1 MEILIKLA
9 LGLFSLVFV
18 INVTGKGNLAPNS
31 ATDQIQNYVL
41 GGIIGGVIYNSSIS
55 ILQYAVILMMW
66 TILVLTLKW
75 LNNNVRFVKRLIDGK
90 PTLLIKN
97 GQIDPEACRS
107 VGLSAADVALKLR
120 SQGIFQMK
128 QVKRAVQEQNG
139 QLIVVQMGDENPKY
153 PVVTDGV
160 IQVDVL
166 ESIGRSEEW
175 LLDNLNKQGHDSN
188 TSTKELYDCI
198 VICKKNLMIGY
209 FDNCVKI
216 AYSNI
221 DKEEINQINQICENH
236 KKENEKL
243 NNLFIVTYSH
253 NYFSLKQS
261 QVNEPAIQ
269 IDRHYN
275 DDFVPVAAE
284 IENFLLEDN
293 KSGLIILHGKQ
304 GTGKTTYIRHLIN
317 LGKKRMI
324 YMSGDLVDKLSDPS
338 FITFIRQQK
347 NSIFI
352 VEDCEELLSSR
363 NGGNRMNA
371 GLVNI
376 LNISDG
382 LLSDELCI
390 KFICTFNA
398 PLKDIDEALLRKGRL
413 AARYEFKDL
422 TTDKV
427 NQLIKEESLDI
438 PEQTHPMTLAEIYNY
453 EGMDFSQGR
462 KRVGF

>member
-1 MEILIKLA
+1 MNKEYILSDFTDIFDYST
-9 LGLFSLVFV
+9 GWFS
-18 INVTGKGNLAPNS
+18 
-31 ATDQIQNYVL
+31 D
-41 GGIIGGVIYNSSIS
+41 SSIGS
-55 ILQYAVILMMW
+55 LFYQIF
-66 TILVLTLKW
+66 K
-75 LNNNVRFVKRLIDGK
+75 RFPSMKMVKYKIDK
-90 PTLLIKN
+90 QFLEEIK
-97 GQIDPEACRS
+97 
-107 VGLSAADVALKLR
+107 KLY
-120 SQGIFQMK
+120 Q
-128 QVKRAVQEQNG
+128 QETAFDLFDHVYTNQFINEK
-139 QLIVVQMGDENPKY
+139 DE
-153 PVVTDGV
+153 D
-160 IQVDVL
+160 D
-166 ESIGRSEEW
+166 EEGS
-175 LLDNLNKQGHDSN
+175 DEPI
-188 TSTKELYDCI
+188 KEQYDCI
-198 VICKKNLMIGY
+198 VICKENLMIGY
-209 FDNCVKI
+209 FDECVKI
-216 AYSNI
+216 VYSNI
-221 DKEEINQINQICENH
+221 NDEEINHVIQICERN

-261 QVNEPAIQ
+261 KINETIIH

-275 DDFVPVAAE
+275 DDFIPVATE
-284 IENFLLEDN
+284 IENFLVEDN
-293 KSGLIILHGKQ
+293 KSGLVILHGKQ

-317 LGKKRMI
+317 LGKKKMI

-363 NGGNRMNA
+363 NGSNRMNA

-422 TTDKV
+422 TLDKV
-427 NQLIKEESLDI
+427 NQLIKAEGLNI
-438 PEQTHPMTLAEIYNY
+438 PEQNSPMTLAEIYNY
-453 EGMDFSQGR
+453 EGMDFSLGR

>member
-1 MEILIKLA
+1 MCTAIILK
-9 LGLFSLVFV
+9 
-18 INVTGKGNLAPNS
+18 
-31 ATDQIQNYVL
+31 
-41 GGIIGGVIYNSSIS
+41 
-55 ILQYAVILMMW
+55 
-66 TILVLTLKW
+66 
-75 LNNNVRFVKRLIDGK
+75 
-90 PTLLIKN
+90 
-97 GQIDPEACRS
+97 
-107 VGLSAADVALKLR
+107 
-120 SQGIFQMK
+120 MK
-128 QVKRAVQEQNG
+128 K
-139 QLIVVQMGDENPKY
+139 
-153 PVVTDGV
+153 
-160 IQVDVL
+160 
-166 ESIGRSEEW
+166 EEEEEEE
-175 LLDNLNKQGHDSN
+175 DN

-216 AYSNI
+216 VYSNI

>member
-1 MEILIKLA
+1 MRNASMKVLKNLVCCAAFICLMFVLAMPAHAASKADELLQLVNAERAQAGVTPLSMGSSALNAAAQARAEELTVNYSYNRPNGSREFTILPEYGVEDVSVGENYWAAAEDASDVVAAWNRYDFFKERMLDKDATSVGVGYYEGGEYGNYWVMIFTYARGTSENGFAQEVLA
-9 LGLFSLVFV
+9 LV
-18 INVTGKGNLAPNS
+18 NAERAKENLAPL
-31 ATDQIQNYVL
+31 AMGDAK
-41 GGIIGGVIYNSSIS
+41 
-55 ILQYAVILMMW
+55 LQA
-66 TILVLTLKW
+66 
-75 LNNNVRFVKRLIDGK
+75 
-90 PTLLIKN
+90 
-97 GQIDPEACRS
+97 
-107 VGLSAADVALKLR
+107 AADERAKEVAK
-120 SQGIFQMK
+120 
-128 QVKRAVQEQNG
+128 
-139 QLIVVQMGDENPKY
+139 
-153 PVVTDGV
+153 
-160 IQVDVL
+160 
-166 ESIGRSEEW
+166 
-175 LLDNLNKQGHDSN
+175 
-188 TSTKELYDCI
+188 
-198 VICKKNLMIGY
+198 
-209 FDNCVKI
+209 
-216 AYSNI
+216 
-221 DKEEINQINQICENH
+221 
-236 KKENEKL
+236 
-243 NNLFIVTYSH
+243 
-253 NYFSLKQS
+253 
-261 QVNEPAIQ
+261 
-269 IDRHYN
+269 
-275 DDFVPVAAE
+275 

>member
-1 MEILIKLA
+1 MFDE
-9 LGLFSLVFV
+9 
-18 INVTGKGNLAPNS
+18 KG
-31 ATDQIQNYVL
+31 
-41 GGIIGGVIYNSSIS
+41 
-55 ILQYAVILMMW
+55 
-66 TILVLTLKW
+66 
-75 LNNNVRFVKRLIDGK
+75 
-90 PTLLIKN
+90 
-97 GQIDPEACRS
+97 
-107 VGLSAADVALKLR
+107 
-120 SQGIFQMK
+120 
-128 QVKRAVQEQNG
+128 
-139 QLIVVQMGDENPKY
+139 LIV
-153 PVVTDGV
+153 
-160 IQVDVL
+160 
-166 ESIGRSEEW
+166 
-175 LLDNLNKQGHDSN
+175 
-188 TSTKELYDCI
+188 
-198 VICKKNLMIGY
+198 
-209 FDNCVKI
+209 
-216 AYSNI
+216 I
-221 DKEEINQINQICENH
+221 DKEEIDRINQICENH

-243 NNLFIVTYSH
+243 NNLFIVTYAH

>member
-1 MEILIKLA
+1 MSKEYTLSDFTDIFDYSSGWFSDSCIGSLFYQIFNRLPSMKMVKYKIDRDFIKEIKEFYQQESAFDMFEHAYYNHYINEKENEEEEEPGSPIK
-9 LGLFSLVFV
+9 
-18 INVTGKGNLAPNS
+18 
-31 ATDQIQNYVL
+31 D
-41 GGIIGGVIYNSSIS
+41 
-55 ILQYAVILMMW
+55 
-66 TILVLTLKW
+66 
-75 LNNNVRFVKRLIDGK
+75 
-90 PTLLIKN
+90 
-97 GQIDPEACRS
+97 
-107 VGLSAADVALKLR
+107 
-120 SQGIFQMK
+120 
-128 QVKRAVQEQNG
+128 
-139 QLIVVQMGDENPKY
+139 
-153 PVVTDGV
+153 
-160 IQVDVL
+160 
-166 ESIGRSEEW
+166 
-175 LLDNLNKQGHDSN
+175 
-188 TSTKELYDCI
+188 LYDCI
-198 VICKKNLMIGY
+198 VICKENLIIGY
-209 FDNCVKI
+209 FDDSVKI
-216 AYSNI
+216 IHSNI
-221 DKEEINQINQICENH
+221 SEEEVNHLNQICERH
-236 KKENEKL
+236 KKEADKF
-243 NNLFIVTYSH
+243 NNLFVVTYSH

-261 QVNEPAIQ
+261 KINETFIQ
-269 IDRHYN
+269 INRHYN

-363 NGGNRMNA
+363 NGSNRMNA

-382 LLSDELCI
+382 LLSDALCI

-422 TTDKV
+422 TAEKV
-427 NQLIKEESLDI
+427 NQLIKEEGLDI
-438 PEQTHPMTLAEIYNY
+438 PEQKKSMTLAEIYNY
-453 EGMDFSQGR
+453 EGMDFSLG
-462 KRVGF
+462 KTRVGF

>member
-1 MEILIKLA
+1 MIKT
-9 LGLFSLVFV
+9 FFV
-18 INVTGKGNLAPNS
+18 V
-31 ATDQIQNYVL
+31 
-41 GGIIGGVIYNSSIS
+41 
-55 ILQYAVILMMW
+55 
-66 TILVLTLKW
+66 
-75 LNNNVRFVKRLIDGK
+75 
-90 PTLLIKN
+90 
-97 GQIDPEACRS
+97 
-107 VGLSAADVALKLR
+107 LSAFFVRTTFSEKMKNQISSYHKIYLVPLSLHYTKRKKMSKEYTLSDFTD
-120 SQGIFQMK
+120 IFDYSSGWFSDSSTCSLFYQIFKRFPSMK
-128 QVKRAVQEQNG
+128 MVKYKVNRDFLEEIKDLYQQDDSFDIFDHVYYNHF
-139 QLIVVQMGDENPKY
+139 EN
-153 PVVTDGV
+153 
-160 IQVDVL
+160 
-166 ESIGRSEEW
+166 EEEEEEEE
-175 LLDNLNKQGHDSN
+175 DHDA
-188 TSTKELYDCI
+188 TTKELYDCI
-198 VICKKNLMIGY
+198 IICKKNLMISY
-209 FDNCVKI
+209 FDHCIKI

-221 DKEEINQINQICENH
+221 DNEEIDHINQICESH

-253 NYFSLKQS
+253 NFFSLKQS
-261 QVNEPAIQ
+261 QINKPAIQ
-269 IDRHYN
+269 IGRHYN

-338 FITFIRQQK
+338 FVTFIRQQK

-438 PEQTHPMTLAEIYNY
+438 PEQSQPMTLAEIYNY
-453 EGMDFSQGR
+453 EGMDFSLGR

>member
-1 MEILIKLA
+1 MSGHSKFANIKHKKEKNDAKKGKIFTMLGREIQVAVKAGGPDPAVNGKLRDVIAKCKANNMPNDTIDRSIKKA
-9 LGLFSLVFV
+9 AGGGEDVEYE
-18 INVTGKGNLAPNS
+18 NVTYEGYGPN
-31 ATDQIQNYVL
+31 
-41 GGIIGGVIYNSSIS
+41 GV
-55 ILQYAVILMMW
+55 AVIVE
-66 TILVLTLKW
+66 VLTD
-75 LNNNVRFVKRLIDGK
+75 NRNRAAANVRNAFTKGGGNMGNSGCVSFMFDEKG
-90 PTLLIKN
+90 
-97 GQIDPEACRS
+97 
-107 VGLSAADVALKLR
+107 
-120 SQGIFQMK
+120 
-128 QVKRAVQEQNG
+128 
-139 QLIVVQMGDENPKY
+139 LIV
-153 PVVTDGV
+153 
-160 IQVDVL
+160 
-166 ESIGRSEEW
+166 
-175 LLDNLNKQGHDSN
+175 
-188 TSTKELYDCI
+188 
-198 VICKKNLMIGY
+198 
-209 FDNCVKI
+209 
-216 AYSNI
+216 I
-221 DKEEINQINQICENH
+221 DKEEIDRINQICENH

-243 NNLFIVTYSH
+243 NNLFIVTYAH

-261 QVNEPAIQ
+261 QINKPAIQ

-275 DDFVPVAAE
+275 NDFAPVAAE
-284 IENFLLEDN
+284 IENFLLEEN

-427 NQLIKEESLDI
+427 NQLIKEEGLDI
-438 PEQTHPMTLAEIYNY
+438 PQQTQPMTLAEIYNY
-453 EGMDFSQGR
+453 EGMDFSLGR

>member
-1 MEILIKLA
+1 MSKEYTLSDFTDIFDYST
-9 LGLFSLVFV
+9 GWFS
-18 INVTGKGNLAPNS
+18 
-31 ATDQIQNYVL
+31 D
-41 GGIIGGVIYNSSIS
+41 SSIS
-55 ILQYAVILMMW
+55 SLFYQIF
-66 TILVLTLKW
+66 K
-75 LNNNVRFVKRLIDGK
+75 RFPSMKMVKYKINRDFLEE
-90 PTLLIKN
+90 IKELY
-97 GQIDPEACRS
+97 QQE
-107 VGLSAADVALKLR
+107 SAFD
-120 SQGIFQMK
+120 IFEHVYCNHFVNEK
-128 QVKRAVQEQNG
+128 EE
-139 QLIVVQMGDENPKY
+139 DEEEK
-153 PVVTDGV
+153 
-160 IQVDVL
+160 
-166 ESIGRSEEW
+166 ES
-175 LLDNLNKQGHDSN
+175 DS
-188 TSTKELYDCI
+188 SIKDLYDCI
-198 VICKKNLMIGY
+198 VICKENLMIGY
-209 FDNCVKI
+209 FDDSVKI
-216 AYSNI
+216 IHSNI
-221 DKEEINQINQICENH
+221 SEEEINHLNQICERH
-236 KKENEKL
+236 KKETEKL
-243 NNLFIVTYSH
+243 NNLFVVTYSH
-253 NYFSLKQS
+253 DYFNLKQS
-261 QVNEPAIQ
+261 KINEAVIQ
-269 IDRHYN
+269 INRHYN

-363 NGGNRMNA
+363 NGSNRMNA

-422 TTDKV
+422 TADKV
-427 NQLIKEESLDI
+427 NQLIKEEGLDI
-438 PEQTHPMTLAEIYNY
+438 PEQKSSMTLAEIYNY
-453 EGMDFSQGR
+453 EGMDFSLGR